1 MSENIAESRWIQ
13 TDRMRYTKNTA
24 SSRLALL
31 AIVFDV
37 LYFVNV
43 YQSDVGSFY
52 YTLLIGASVVYN
64 LIFMLIAFLSSEGV
78 KNYKKGYSISLALL
92 GAGQIARI
100 FILPAQMHETVWKSV
115 KQTIDGV
122 KTNVDLMVMGDG
134 QFTYLI
140 IMLVLSAICLF
151 ASAIINIIKSRRLDA
166 HLANLDQS
174 AA

>member
-78 KNYKKGYSISLALL
+78 KNDKKGYSVSLALL

-100 FILPAQMHETVWKSV
+100 FILPVQMHETVWKSV